1 MRRSEIENENEEKQ
15 NEKRHFHSVSRSV
28 LYPGR
33 ESNPHTLQ
41 YWILNPARLPIP
53 PPGHGLGTEKKSVSE
68 GKDSAFIQIANLF
81 LHIFLI

>member
-1 MRRSEIENENEEKQ
+1 
-15 NEKRHFHSVSRSV
+15 

-53 PPGHGLGTEKKSVSE
+53 PPGRRLYTEKKSVSE
-68 GKDSAFIQIANLF
+68 CKDSAFIQIANLSF
-81 LHIFLI
+81 TFF

>member
-1 MRRSEIENENEEKQ
+1 
-15 NEKRHFHSVSRSV
+15 

-53 PPGHGLGTEKKSVSE
+53 PPGRRLYTEKKSVRE
-68 GKDSAFIQIANLF
+68 CKDSAFIQIANLSF
-81 LHIFLI
+81 TFF